1 MSVFVF
7 IALYHHGYSKG
18 MDYVNEIKKY
28 KDKSNKEF
36 DIINKINHIQDM
48 VLRLKSKDADEYGI
62 LLRDRDNQKL

>member
-1 MSVFVF
+1 
-7 IALYHHGYSKG
+7 